1 MNQEQNHFCALKKT
15 VAWLSLIGSTID
27 FVARMHCS
35 VLRKKGYGFLHELNS
50 MLITNSDKNK
60 IYKSFHTKRLVVC
73 NTSVVSANFKYH
85 YLPSGLQAKITR

>member
-60 IYKSFHTKRLVVC
+60 IYKSFHTKRLAFFLPTSSIITYQVVC
-73 NTSVVSANFKYH
+73 KLRSLDNPLY
-85 YLPSGLQAKITR
+85 

>member
-35 VLRKKGYGFLHELNS
+35 VLRKRGYGFLHELNS
-50 MLITNSDKNK
+50 MLITDSDKNK
-60 IYKSFHTKRLVVC
+60 IYKSFHIKRLVVC
-73 NTSVVSANFKYH
+73 NRNVLSPNFKYH
-85 YLPSGLQAKITR
+85 YLSSGLQAKITR

>member
-1 MNQEQNHFCALKKT
+1 MNQEQNHFCAHKKT

-35 VLRKKGYGFLHELNS
+35 VLRYGFWHELNS
-50 MLITNSDKNK
+50 MLITCSNKNT

-73 NTSVVSANFKYH
+73 NTTLLSPNFKYH
-85 YLPSGLQAKITR
+85 YLPSGLQAKIAR